1 MAFQS
6 HFYELDLHLLNCP
19 GSLSANGRMRI
30 IFSTRYPDLI
40 QYKFVAMEPV
50 ILAHNLYKS
59 DENKKLAVM
68 FEN

>member
-1 MAFQS
+1 MEECA
-6 HFYELDLHLLNCP
+6 L
-19 GSLSANGRMRI
+19 
-30 IFSTRYPDLI
+30 FSVQGYPELI

-50 ILAHNLYKS
+50 ILTHNLYKS